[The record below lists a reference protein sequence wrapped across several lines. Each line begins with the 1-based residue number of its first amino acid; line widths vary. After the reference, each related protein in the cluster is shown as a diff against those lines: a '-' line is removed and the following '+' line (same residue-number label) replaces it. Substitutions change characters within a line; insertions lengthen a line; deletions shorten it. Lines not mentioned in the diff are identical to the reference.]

1 MVIFCFTFF
10 KKGNIIMALK
20 VAINGFGR
28 IGRLVFREL
37 INRKA
42 DVEFIGINDLTNAQ
56 TLAHLFK
63 YDSVHGKF
71 KGEISVEGNNLV
83 VNGKAIPVSA
93 EKEINSIPWKN
104 VDIVI
109 ESTGVFTKRDALMKH
124 IETSGAKK
132 VVLTAPAKEA
142 LDATVV
148 LGVNDFVLKGNE
160 KLLSNASCTTNCLAP
175 MVKVLNDEFG
185 LESGFMTTIHAYT
198 NDQRILDLPHSD
210 LRRARAAAVN
220 AIPTTTGAAKAVA
233 EVMPE
238 MKGKLQGY
246 AVRVPVPDGSIT
258 DLSAV
263 LSKEVTVEEINNAMK
278 KAAEA
283 ELKGI
288 LEYSEEPLV
297 STDIIGNPHSCIF
310 DSKLTQVRGNHVKVV
325 GWYDNEFGYS
335 NRICD
340 LVLKLKDMI

>member
-1 MVIFCFTFF
+1 
-10 KKGNIIMALK
+10 MALK

-37 INRKA
+37 INRNA
-42 DVEFIGINDLTNAQ
+42 DVEFVGINDLTSAA

-71 KGEISVEGNNLV
+71 KGDVKVEGNNII
-83 VNGKAIPVSA
+83 VNERIIPVSA
-93 EKEINSIPWKN
+93 EKEITNIPWKN

-109 ESTGVFTKRDALMKH
+109 ESTGVFTKRDQLLKH

-132 VVLTAPAKEA
+132 VILTAPSKEP

-148 LGVNDFVLKGNE
+148 LGVNEYVLKGDE

-233 EVMPE
+233 EVLPE
-238 MKGKLQGY
+238 MKGRLNGY
-246 AVRVPVPDGSIT
+246 AVRIPVPDGSLT
-258 DLSAV
+258 DLTAV
-263 LSKEVTVEEINNAMK
+263 LSREVTAQEINAAMK
-278 KAAEA
+278 AAAEGPM
-283 ELKGI
+283 KGI
-288 LEYSEEPLV
+288 LEFSDEPLV
-297 STDIIGNPHSCIF
+297 SSDIVGNPHSCIF
-310 DSKLTQVRGNHVKVV
+310 DSQLTQARGTLVKIV

-340 LVLKLKDMI
+340 LLLKLKDSI